1 MEPNKLLLE
10 KIHELIERKNK
21 PPPKLKPHQIF
32 DGIKKAKPLP
42 VKKKKRKPLRKVQS
56 TKK

>member
-1 MEPNKLLLE
+1 MEQNKLLLE
-10 KIHELIERKNK
+10 KIHELIERKNH

-42 VKKKKRKPLRKVQS
+42 VKKKKRKPRKVQS